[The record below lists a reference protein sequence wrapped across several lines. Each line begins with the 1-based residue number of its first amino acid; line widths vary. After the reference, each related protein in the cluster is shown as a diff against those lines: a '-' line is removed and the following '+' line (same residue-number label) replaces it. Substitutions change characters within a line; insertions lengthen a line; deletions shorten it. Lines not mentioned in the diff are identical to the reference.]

1 MLFGSDEMYMMLKEL
16 IINNNG
22 NCDEV
27 YKALFESIKAYTIS
41 KLQKGFKNHEVVVKG
56 VCCKELDTSYIPVFD
71 YDDIVDDV
79 SCVVL
84 QHLDEFIINCAN
96 RGYKEPQRQS
106 WLRMHIYYA
115 CVNYFKVNSKFPL
128 SLDGDVPTTSRN
140 EEMTEFHELLKSV
153 IHSVCTYKSNMVEKK
168 MAYIF
173 NAIIFKEF
181 NERKDNASAKTT
193 LQFMNGKTMFVLKN
207 KMCLFIYEIFS
218 LKLKDKDIDEIVKI
232 VGSKAPT
239 EEGDRICGIT
249 AKKITDWT
257 NRIKMHVVSELY
269 KAGVAYNE

>member
-27 YKALFESIKAYTIS
+27 YKELFESIKAYTIS
-41 KLQKGFKNHEVVVKG
+41 KLQKGFKKNEVVVKG
-56 VCCKELDTSYIPVFD
+56 VGRKELDTSLIPVFD

-79 SCVVL
+79 SCAIL
-84 QHLDEFIINCAN
+84 TQLDEFIINCTN
-96 RGYKEPQRQS
+96 RNYKEPQRQA
-106 WLRMHIYYA
+106 WLRIYIYNA
-115 CVNYFKVNSKFPL
+115 CVNYFNENSKFPT
-128 SLDGDVPTTSRN
+128 SLDGDVPTSSRD
-140 EEMTEFHELLKSV
+140 EKMAEFHELLTLV

-239 EEGDRICGIT
+239 EEGNRICEIT

-257 NRIKMHVVSELY
+257 NRIKMHVISELY

>member
-27 YKALFESIKAYTIS
+27 YKELFNSIKAYTIS
-41 KLQKGFKNHEVVVKG
+41 KLQKGFKKNEVVVNG
-56 VCCKELDTSYIPVFD
+56 VGRKELDTSLIPVCD
-71 YDDIVDDV
+71 YDDIVNDV

-84 QHLDEFIINCAN
+84 RHLDEFIINCTDKK
-96 RGYKEPQRQS
+96 YKEAQRQS
-106 WLRMHIYYA
+106 WLRMHIYHV
-115 CVNYFKVNSKFPL
+115 CVDYFKAKSKFPL
-128 SLDGDVPTTSRN
+128 SSNGNIPTLSRDIK
-140 EEMTEFHELLKSV
+140 MAEFHELLTLV

-181 NERKDNASAKTT
+181 NERKENASAKTT
-193 LQFMNGKTMFVLKN
+193 LKFMNGKTMFLLKN
-207 KMCLFIYEIFS
+207 KMCLFIYEFFS

-232 VGSKAPT
+232 VGSKTPT
-239 EEGDRICGIT
+239 EEGNRTCEIT

-257 NRIKMHVVSELY
+257 NRIKMHVISELY
-269 KAGVAYNE
+269 KAGVAYNG